1 MAQLT
6 VARPSRICT
15 GFLTQMVLGRLHQRG
30 VRSPLP
36 GGPRRSARI
45 QVGLHEVLRRQGPA
59 DDDDRGLGQARGLD
73 LVGDVGEGA
82 AQDQFLGLGDL
93 RADDDRAVG
102 PVVGTELIGQPPGVS
117 DRQVQDE
124 GGIGRGAR

>member
-45 QVGLHEVLRRQGPA
+45 QVGLHEALRRQGPA
-59 DDDDRGLGQARGLD
+59 DDDDRGLGQARGLRCRTRVA
-73 LVGDVGEGA
+73 LVA
-82 AQDQFLGLGDL
+82 AKAA
-93 RADDDRAVG
+93 R
-102 PVVGTELIGQPPGVS
+102 VS
-117 DRQVQDE
+117 P
-124 GGIGRGAR
+124 GGIVVESFCARVRTTDWATSGTVSSRPMSAAVAA